1 MRNTD
6 FNTLG
11 LKCVNN
17 IIYYFT
23 RNNIKRT
30 RDYLQLHYANINKYT
45 QKHSE

>member
-1 MRNTD
+1 MRNAD
-6 FNTLG
+6 LIRVA
-11 LKCVNN
+11 LKCANN

-30 RDYLQLHYANINKYT
+30 RDYLQLHYANINKYP